1 MSYRSGFTLIELLIV
16 VAIIGILAAI
26 AIPNFLEAQVRSKVA
41 HAQAELR
48 NAAVAL
54 EAYYIDFSSYPH
66 TARVDVLEQR
76 WKQLTTPIAYFTSG
90 IDDPFGD
97 DTPISFFNDSNPSA
111 TQYAT
116 YDFIT
121 DDPTDAEHHA
131 FFEVLWSLEYPR
143 AMEWYTAS
151 QGPDSTIGI
160 IEIQIGLPYDGTN
173 GTISDGDIIRIGP

>member
-1 MSYRSGFTLIELLIV
+1 MRQSGFTLIELLIV

-26 AIPNFLEAQVRSKVA
+26 AIPNFLEAQTRSKVA

-66 TARVDVLEQR
+66 TARVDILEQR

-97 DTPISFFNDSNPSA
+97 DTPISFFDGTLN
-111 TQYAT
+111 TKYAT

-121 DDPTDAEHHA
+121 DKPSDIEHHA
-131 FFEVLWSLEYPR
+131 FFEALWALEYPQ

-151 QGPDSTIGI
+151 QGPDTKIGI
-160 IEIQIGLPYDGTN
+160 LFNQIGLRYDGSN
-173 GTISDGDIIRIGP
+173 GTISDGDIIRVGP